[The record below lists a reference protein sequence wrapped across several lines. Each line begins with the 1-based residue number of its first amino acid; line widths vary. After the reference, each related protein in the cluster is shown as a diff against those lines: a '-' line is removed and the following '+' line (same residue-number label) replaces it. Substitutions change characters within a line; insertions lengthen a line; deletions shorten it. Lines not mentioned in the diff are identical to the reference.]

1 MQSNEIRRR
10 FLDYFGERGHRFYAS
25 SSLIPYN
32 DPTVLLTTAG
42 MQQFITYFTGEE
54 KPPSPRAVS
63 AQKCFRTQDIEEVG
77 DPSHLTF
84 FEMMGNFSFGDY
96 FKKEAV
102 EYAWEFLTV
111 ELGLPP
117 ERLWITIFEGDADAP
132 EDIEAKEFWMSVGVP
147 EEKIF
152 GLPKSENWWGP
163 PGDSGPCG
171 PCSEVYYDYGEEYGL
186 GDPLAD
192 PKYGPGGDEGDPRFL
207 EIWNLVFNQY
217 EQRKDGS
224 LVPLTKTGID
234 TGLGLE
240 RTTAVVQ
247 GVHSVYE
254 TDLYAPIFERARE
267 VGGIELGQSAA
278 VDRALYILADH
289 ARAIAFLIA
298 DGVRPGNQGR
308 EHVLRR
314 IIRRAALQAYVRLS
328 MTPEQL
334 AAVSLTVVDYV
345 GDFYEELRE
354 ARDDIE
360 RIVTGEAARF
370 AEIYVSGMELLKKE
384 IAEIGGG
391 EMPQT
396 VGGAPIRP
404 NFGSLPELPGEI
416 AFLLHDTYGFPV
428 EVTREVLAES
438 EFDVSLD
445 EAGFEAAM
453 DAQRRRAREAAQGY
467 DRAVAAFGGQEVRSR
482 FVGYER
488 ERVETRIVALEDS
501 PEAPGEVSVVLAE
514 NPFYATGG
522 GQVADEGWISSEDG
536 QLEVFDVVPAGGYQ
550 VLRARVERDGFA
562 VGDAVTASINRVRR
576 QQIEANHTATH
587 ILHWAL
593 RAELGQDVVQAGS
606 YVGPD
611 RLRFDYRYGEKVG
624 EEQTRRVQE
633 QCLLKVTEN
642 QPVRYYTTTL
652 EEARD
657 LGAMMLFGEKYG
669 DLVRVVEVD
678 GFSRELCGGTHVRGT
693 AEVGAFKVISNR
705 KHGADLY
712 RIEVVTGR
720 EALFY
725 LTETAEK
732 TEALAGSLRVP
743 VEGLSEAVDNLR
755 REAREGRD
763 AARQEALQQGLGE
776 VGALVEGAEQVD
788 GARVVTGQVV
798 AADVKGL
805 RQISDDVKNRLGGP
819 SAVVLAAALDG
830 KAVLIANLH
839 PEVSGKVRAGDIVR
853 EVSEVLGGGGGGGAT
868 MAQAGGG
875 NLEAIPDAL
884 ARAREILGRNL
895 SGTG

>member
-1 MQSNEIRRR
+1 MQSSEIRRR
-10 FLDYFGERGHRFYAS
+10 FLDFFADRGHRIYPS

-42 MQQFITYFTGEE
+42 MQQFITFFTGEE

-117 ERLWITIFEGDADAP
+117 EKLWITIFEGDEDAP
-132 EDIEAKEFWMSVGVP
+132 EDLEAKEFWKSVGVP

-171 PCSEVYYDYGEEYGL
+171 PCSEIYYDYGEEYGY
-186 GDPLAD
+186 GDPLQD

-217 EQRKDGS
+217 EQLKDGT
-224 LVPLTKTGID
+224 LKPLAKTGID

-240 RTTAVVQ
+240 RTTAAVQ
-247 GVHSVYE
+247 DVLYVYE
-254 TDLYAPIFERARE
+254 TDLYDPIFKRIKEDF
-267 VGGIELGQSAA
+267 GIDFGTSEA

-289 ARAIAFLIA
+289 ARAMAFLIA
-298 DGVRPGNQGR
+298 DGVRPGNTGR
-308 EHVLRR
+308 EYVLRR
-314 IIRRAALQAYVRLS
+314 IIRRAVLQSLLHLAKLNPQVQSPLFIRVLASEVAYY
-328 MTPEQL
+328 MKDAYPEL
-334 AAVSLTVVDYV
+334 YEAVGAIQEVV
-345 GDFYEELRE
+345 E
-354 ARDDIE
+354 A
-360 RIVTGEAARF
+360 EAARF
-370 AEIYVSGMELLKKE
+370 VQVYDQGMWLLGEEIRRLE
-384 IAEIGGG
+384 GG
-391 EMPQT
+391 
-396 VGGAPIRP
+396 
-404 NFGSLPELPGEI
+404 NLPGDV
-416 AFLLHDTYGFPV
+416 AFMLHDTHGFPV
-428 EVTREVLAES
+428 EVTREVLS
-438 EFDVSLD
+438 ERGVSLD
-445 EAGFEAAM
+445 EAGYEAAM
-453 DAQRRRAREAAQGY
+453 DAQRKRAREAAQGY
-467 DRAVAAFGGQEVRSR
+467 DRVVAAFGGQEVRSR

-488 ERVETRIVALEDS
+488 ERVETRIIALEDS
-501 PEAPGEVSVVLAE
+501 PDVPGEVSVVLAE

-522 GQVADEGWISSEDG
+522 GQVADEGWITSERG

-550 VLRARVERDGFA
+550 VLRARVERNGFS

-611 RLRFDYRYGEKVG
+611 RLRFDYRYGGKVG
-624 EEQTRRVQE
+624 EKQTRRVQE

-642 QPVRYYTTTL
+642 QPVRYFTTTL

-693 AEVGAFKVISNR
+693 AEVGAFKVVSNR

-725 LTETAEK
+725 LTRTAEK
-732 TEALAGSLRVP
+732 TEAIAGSLRVP
-743 VEGLSEAVDNLR
+743 VEDLPDAVEGLRA
-755 REAREGRD
+755 EAREGRE
-763 AARQEALQQGLGE
+763 AARREALEQGLGE
-776 VGALVEGAEQVD
+776 VGALVDGAEKMD

-805 RQISDDVKNRLGGP
+805 RQISDDVRNRLGGP
-819 SAVVLAAALDG
+819 SAVVLAADLDG
-830 KAVLIANLH
+830 KAVLVANLH
-839 PEVSGKVRAGDIVR
+839 PDLSGKVRAGDIVR
-853 EVSEVLGGGGGGGAT
+853 EVSDVLGGGGGGGAT

-884 ARAREILGRNL
+884 ARAREILGRKL
-895 SGTG
+895 SGAG

>member
-1 MQSNEIRRR
+1 MQSSEIRRR
-10 FLDYFGERGHRFYAS
+10 YLDYFAERGHRVYPS

-42 MQQFITYFTGEE
+42 MQQFIKFFTGEE
-54 KPPSPRAVS
+54 KPPSSRAVS

-111 ELGLPP
+111 ELGLAP
-117 ERLWITIFEGDADAP
+117 EKLWVTIFEGDEDAP
-132 EDIEAKEFWMSVGVP
+132 EDLEAKRFWMDVGVP
-147 EEKIF
+147 EHKIF

-163 PGDSGPCG
+163 PGESGPCG
-171 PCSEVYYDYGEEYGL
+171 PCSEVYFDYGEEFGL

-217 EQRKDGS
+217 EQRTDGT
-224 LVPLTKTGID
+224 LVPLAKTGID
-234 TGLGLE
+234 TGMGLE
-240 RTTAVVQ
+240 RTAAVVQ
-247 GVHSVYE
+247 GVRTVYG
-254 TDLYAPIFERARE
+254 TDLYAPVFDRIRE
-267 VGGIELGQSAA
+267 ESGIGLGQSEPL
-278 VDRALYILADH
+278 DRALHILADH

-298 DGVRPGNQGR
+298 DGVRPGNHGR
-308 EHVLRR
+308 EYVLRR
-314 IIRRAALQAYVRLS
+314 IIRRAAREVRIRVLPNS
-328 MTPEQL
+328 VKEVNPVPFL
-334 AAVSLTVVDYV
+334 AGLVAAVVDSM
-345 GDFYEELRE
+345 GDFYRELSE
-354 ARDDIE
+354 ARGQIDE
-360 RIVTGEAARF
+360 IVRRETARF
-370 AEIYVSGMELLKKE
+370 IQIYDSGKELLE
-384 IAEIGGG
+384 SELARLDGG
-391 EMPQT
+391 
-396 VGGAPIRP
+396 
-404 NFGSLPELPGEI
+404 NFPGEV
-416 AFLLHDTYGFPV
+416 AFTLHDTYGFPV
-428 EVTREVLAES
+428 EVTREVLAERG
-438 EFDVSLD
+438 VSLD
-445 EAGFEAAM
+445 EAGYEAAM

-467 DRAVAAFGGQEVRSR
+467 DRVVAAFAGQPIRSR

-488 ERVETRIVALEDS
+488 ERVETRIVAYEDS
-501 PEAPGEVSVVLAE
+501 PDAPGEVSVVLAE

-522 GQVADEGWISSEDG
+522 GQVADEGWVTSEGG
-536 QLEVFDVVPAGGYQ
+536 QLEVFDVVPAGEYQ
-550 VLRARVERDGFA
+550 VLRARVERNGFA

-593 RAELGQDVVQAGS
+593 RAELGSDVVQAGS

-611 RLRFDYRYGEKVG
+611 RLRFDYRYAGKVS
-624 EEQTRRVQE
+624 EEQVRRVQE

-657 LGAMMLFGEKYG
+657 LGAIMLFGEKYG

-693 AEVGAFKVISNR
+693 AEVGAFKIVSNR

-712 RIEVVTGR
+712 RIEVLTGR

-725 LTETAEK
+725 LTQLSEAAEGI
-732 TEALAGSLRVP
+732 AGSLRVP
-743 VEGLSEAVDNLR
+743 VEELPVAVDALR
-755 REAREGRD
+755 EEAREGRE
-763 AARQEALQQGLGE
+763 AARQQALQQGLGE
-776 VGALVEGAEQVD
+776 VGALVEGAERLD

-819 SAVVLAAALDG
+819 SAVVLAADLGG
-830 KAVLIANLH
+830 KAVLVANLH
-839 PEVSGKVRAGDIVR
+839 PDVSGKVRAGDIVR
-853 EVSEVLGGGGGGGAT
+853 EVSGVLGGGGGGGAT

-884 ARAREILGRNL
+884 ARAREILGRKL
-895 SGTG
+895 SGAG